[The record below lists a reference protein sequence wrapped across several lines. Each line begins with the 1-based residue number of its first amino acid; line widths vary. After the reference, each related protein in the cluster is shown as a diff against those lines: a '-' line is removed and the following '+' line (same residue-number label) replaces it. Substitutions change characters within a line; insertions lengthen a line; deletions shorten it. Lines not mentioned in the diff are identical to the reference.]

1 MKFSNRDRVRLLGG
15 AAAYAGLSMSGI
27 PGLGQFMSPAFAEDK
42 RKVLK
47 VVLTPE
53 PPSLVTAFNSAVMV
67 QQISPKM
74 MDGLCAYDQDMKPV
88 PSLATEWETASDG
101 LSIRFKLR
109 SGVKWHDGHQFTSAD
124 VKYSIEEV
132 LKKHHPRGRS
142 TFGNVTTV
150 ETPDELTAIVK
161 LSKPS
166 LYIMAA
172 LSASEL
178 PMLPKHLYD
187 NGSEPPAN
195 PLVNAPVGTGPFK
208 FVEWQRG
215 RYLRLERNPDYWV
228 KGKPQIDEMIVRFIP
243 DSGARA
249 VAFETGEIEVGGS
262 DPVPLSDLE
271 RLKSVP
277 KLNVTTD
284 GYAMC
289 GAMFYFEFNMRDP
302 QFQDVRVRQAIA
314 HAIDRDFVVRN
325 VWFGYGDVA
334 TGPISQKLK
343 NFYSADVP
351 KYPFDVA
358 KAEALLD
365 QAGFTRKQGGIR
377 FKITHD
383 PSGYFEQYR
392 RFGEYFK
399 QAMRKIGI
407 EVDLRS
413 TDAATW
419 QRRIYT
425 ENDYQTSSYGI
436 FNTSDPTIGVQRMF
450 WSKNIRKGVPYS
462 NGSGYSSA
470 EMDMLLE
477 SGQTEANADRRREIF
492 AKMQAL
498 AMKDLPIIPILN
510 VSYTTVYNS
519 DVKNL
524 GNDIEGFFGTFA
536 NVDLA
541 TA

>member
-1 MKFSNRDRVRLLGG
+1 MKISKRDRVRILGG
-15 AAAYAGLSMSGI
+15 LATYAGLSASGLM
-27 PGLGQFMSPAFAEDK
+27 GLGQFVPQAFGQGK
-42 RKVLK
+42 RKTMAI
-47 VVLTPE
+47 VLTPE

-74 MDGLCAYDQDMKPV
+74 MDGLVAYDREMNPI
-88 PSLATEWETASDG
+88 PSLATEWKVASDG
-101 LSIRFKLR
+101 LSIEFKLR
-109 SGVKWHDGHQFTSAD
+109 SGVKWHDGQPFTSAD

-132 LKKHHPRGRS
+132 LKKYHPRGRS

-172 LSASEL
+172 LSASES
-178 PMLPKHLYD
+178 PMLPKHLYEK
-187 NGSEPPAN
+187 GGEPPTN

-215 RYLRLERNPDYWV
+215 RYIKLERNPDYWQ
-228 KGKPQIDEMIVRFIP
+228 KGKPFVDDLIVRFIP

-249 VAFETGEIEVGGS
+249 VAFETGEIVVGGS

-277 KLNVTTD
+277 KLVVTTD

-302 QFQDVRVRQAIA
+302 QFKDIRVRQAIA
-314 HAIDRDFVVRN
+314 HAIDRDFVTRN
-325 VWFGYGDVA
+325 VWFGYADVA

-343 NFYSADVP
+343 NFYTDAVP

-365 QAGFTRKQGGIR
+365 EAGFPRKAGGIR

-399 QAMRKIGI
+399 QAMRKIGVD
-407 EVDLRS
+407 VDLRT

-419 QRRIYT
+419 QKRVYT
-425 ENDYQTSSYGI
+425 DNEYQTSSYGI
-436 FNTSDPTIGVQRMF
+436 FNTSDPTIGVQRLF

-462 NGSGYSSA
+462 NGSGYASP
-470 EMDMLLE
+470 EMDELLE
-477 SGQTEANADRRREIF
+477 AAQTEAHVDKRREIF
-492 AKMQAL
+492 GKMQAL

-510 VSYTTVYNS
+510 VNYTTVYNS
-519 DVKNL
+519 AVKNL

-536 NVDLA
+536 GVDLEA
-541 TA
+541 

>member
-1 MKFSNRDRVRLLGG
+1 MKISNRNRVHLLGG
-15 AAAYAGLSMSGI
+15 AAVYLGLSVSGLL
-27 PGLGQFMSPAFAEDK
+27 GLARFAAPALAQSK

-74 MDGLCAYDQDMKPV
+74 MDGLLAYDRDMKPIA
-88 PSLATEWETASDG
+88 SLATEWETAGDG

-109 SGVKWHDGHQFTSAD
+109 PGVKWHDGHPFTSAD
-124 VKYSIEEV
+124 VKYSVEEI

-142 TFGNVTTV
+142 TFGNVITV

-172 LSASEL
+172 LSASES
-178 PMLPKHLYD
+178 PMLPKHLYE
-187 NGSEPPAN
+187 NGGEPPAN
-195 PLVNAPVGTGPFK
+195 PLVSAPIGTGPFK

-215 RYLRLERNPDYWV
+215 RYIRLERNPDYWI
-228 KGKPQIDEMIVRFIP
+228 KGKPYVDEMIIRFIP

-249 VAFETGEIEVGGS
+249 VSFETGEIQVGGS

-302 QFQDVRVRQAIA
+302 QFQDLRVRQAIA

-325 VWFGYGDVA
+325 IWFGYADVA

-343 NFYSADVP
+343 NFYTAEVP
-351 KYPFDVA
+351 KYPFDTA
-358 KAEALLD
+358 KSEALLD
-365 QAGFTRKQGGIR
+365 EAGFPRKQGGIR
-377 FKITHD
+377 FKVTHD

-407 EVDLRS
+407 DVDLRN

-419 QRRIYT
+419 QRRVYT
-425 ENDYQTSSYGI
+425 ENEYQTSSYGI

-462 NGSGYSSA
+462 NGSGYSSP
-470 EMDMLLE
+470 EMDTLLE
-477 SGQTEANADRRREIF
+477 SGQTEANVERRSEIF

-510 VSYTTVYNS
+510 VNYTTVYNS

-524 GNDIEGFFGTFA
+524 GDDIEGFFGTFA
-536 NVDLA
+536 NVDLV
-541 TA
+541 

>member
-1 MKFSNRDRVRLLGG
+1 MKISNRDRVHLLGG
-15 AAAYAGLSMSGI
+15 AAVYLGLSISGLL
-27 PGLGQFMSPAFAEDK
+27 GLARFAAPALAQSK

-74 MDGLCAYDQDMKPV
+74 MDGLLAYDRDMKPIA
-88 PSLATEWETASDG
+88 SLATEWETAGDG

-109 SGVKWHDGHQFTSAD
+109 PGVKWHDGHPFTSAD
-124 VKYSIEEV
+124 VKYSVEEI

-142 TFGNVTTV
+142 TFGNVITV

-161 LSKPS
+161 LGKPS

-172 LSASEL
+172 LSASES
-178 PMLPKHLYD
+178 PMLPKHLYE
-187 NGSEPPAN
+187 NGGEPPAN
-195 PLVNAPVGTGPFK
+195 PLVSAPIGTGPFK

-215 RYLRLERNPDYWV
+215 RYIRLERNPDYWIR
-228 KGKPQIDEMIVRFIP
+228 GKPYVDEMIIRFIP

-249 VAFETGEIEVGGS
+249 VSFETGEIQVGGS

-302 QFQDVRVRQAIA
+302 QFQDLRVRQAIA
-314 HAIDRDFVVRN
+314 HAIDRDFVARN
-325 VWFGYGDVA
+325 IWFGYGDVA

-343 NFYSADVP
+343 NFYTAEVP
-351 KYPFDVA
+351 KYPFDTA

-365 QAGFTRKQGGIR
+365 EAGFPRKQGGIR

-399 QAMRKIGI
+399 QAMRKVGI
-407 EVDLRS
+407 DVDLRN

-419 QRRIYT
+419 QRRVYT
-425 ENDYQTSSYGI
+425 ENEYQTSSYGI

-462 NGSGYSSA
+462 NGSGYSST
-470 EMDMLLE
+470 EMDTLLE

-510 VSYTTVYNS
+510 VNYTTVYNS

-524 GNDIEGFFGTFA
+524 GDDIEGFFGTFA
-536 NVDLA
+536 NVDLV
-541 TA
+541 

>member
-1 MKFSNRDRVRLLGG
+1 MKISNRDRVHLLGS
-15 AAAYAGLSMSGI
+15 AAVYLGLSVSGLL
-27 PGLGQFMSPAFAEDK
+27 GLARFAAPALAQSK

-74 MDGLCAYDQDMKPV
+74 MDGLLAYDRDMKPIA
-88 PSLATEWETASDG
+88 SLATEWETAGDG

-109 SGVKWHDGHQFTSAD
+109 PGVKWHDGHPFTSAD
-124 VKYSIEEV
+124 VKYSVEEI

-142 TFGNVTTV
+142 TFGNVITV

-172 LSASEL
+172 LSASES
-178 PMLPKHLYD
+178 PMLPKHLYE
-187 NGSEPPAN
+187 NGAEPPAN
-195 PLVNAPVGTGPFK
+195 PLVSAPIGTGPFK

-215 RYLRLERNPDYWV
+215 RYIRLERNPDYWI
-228 KGKPQIDEMIVRFIP
+228 KGKPYVDEMIIRFIP

-249 VAFETGEIEVGGS
+249 VSFETGEIQVGGS

-302 QFQDVRVRQAIA
+302 QFQDLRVRQAIA
-314 HAIDRDFVVRN
+314 HAIDRDFVARN
-325 VWFGYGDVA
+325 IWFGYGDVA

-343 NFYSADVP
+343 NFYTAEVP
-351 KYPFDVA
+351 KYPFDTA

-365 QAGFTRKQGGIR
+365 EAGFPRKQGGIR

-399 QAMRKIGI
+399 QAMRKVGI
-407 EVDLRS
+407 DVDLRN

-419 QRRIYT
+419 QRRVYT
-425 ENDYQTSSYGI
+425 ENEYQTSSYGI

-462 NGSGYSSA
+462 NGSGYSST
-470 EMDMLLE
+470 EMDTLLE

-510 VSYTTVYNS
+510 VNYTTVYNS

-524 GNDIEGFFGTFA
+524 GDDIEGFFGTFA
-536 NVDLA
+536 NVDLV
-541 TA
+541 